1 MYSSSCGYLF
11 AVDLKKPLTE
21 HILLFYTMFCSGCAV
36 LSIMWS
42 TEPPFFNSLFHFL
55 VPLALM
61 LLPQQMAAKDIVHST
76 TDNQKICNF
85 LLQTLKNSR
94 ETQYRPVACTG
105 FLKGRCGKKKK
116 GTYKGRVL
124 TTVEG
129 TLARALAPERAFEG
143 TLVHILAPERAL

>member
-1 MYSSSCGYLF
+1 MARADKREMIFQGKCILYSVCTYYHV
-11 AVDLKKPLTE
+11 AVV
-21 HILLFYTMFCSGCAV
+21 C
-36 LSIMWS
+36 
-42 TEPPFFNSLFHFL
+42 
-55 VPLALM
+55 
-61 LLPQQMAAKDIVHST
+61 
-76 TDNQKICNF
+76 TD
-85 LLQTLKNSR
+85 
-94 ETQYRPVACTG
+94 